1 MEQNDKSR
9 HDLNVYELIHRII
22 TGVVIPIL
30 FYVIGQLDNIKTELS
45 QHEIKAAQSESK
57 YAMRDDIVR
66 VEGKIDELRKLIIQE
81 VVKK

>member
-1 MEQNDKSR
+1 MASIDK
-9 HDLNVYELIHRII
+9 NVYNIIHGIV
-22 TGVVIPIL
+22 TGVILPII
-30 FYVIGQLDNIKTELS
+30 FYLLGQINDIRAELS

-66 VEGKIDELRKLIIQE
+66 VESKIDELRKLIIQE

>member
-1 MEQNDKSR
+1 MEQADKSR
-9 HDLNVYELIHRII
+9 HELNVYELIHRII

-30 FYVIGQLDNIKTELS
+30 FYVIGQLDNIKVELS

>member
-1 MEQNDKSR
+1 MKQTGKSG

-30 FYVIGQLDNIKTELS
+30 FYIIGQIDNIKVELS
-45 QHEIKAAQSESK
+45 QHEIKAAQNESK
-57 YAMRDDIVR
+57 YAMREDIVR
-66 VEGKIDELRKLIIQE
+66 VETKIDELRKLIIQE

>member
-1 MEQNDKSR
+1 MEQADKNR

-22 TGVVIPIL
+22 TGVFIPIL
-30 FYVIGQLDNIKTELS
+30 FYVIGQLDNIKVELS

>member
-1 MEQNDKSR
+1 MEQADKSR

-30 FYVIGQLDNIKTELS
+30 FYVIGQLDNIKVELS